1 MALATI
7 KEVEKHSALVS
18 KAQHLRIAIEKA
30 DVRTEDGRKE
40 FRETWR
46 QVASPAYM
54 YGPAIPLWSLA
65 TLLKTIAPSGH
76 KMNSVVD
83 KMVEEDNQFPG
94 MYAFRTDVD
103 TEDSEQESFKKRLC
117 NEIFLLVTGAPWD
130 DMVKVEKRSLWK
142 EVRSTGD

>member
-30 DVRTEDGRKE
+30 DVRTGDGRKE

-83 KMVEEDNQFPG
+83 KMVEDRPLQTPTTLGTHVCLGQHETCTPK
-94 MYAFRTDVD
+94 T
-103 TEDSEQESFKKRLC
+103 
-117 NEIFLLVTGAPWD
+117 
-130 DMVKVEKRSLWK
+130 
-142 EVRSTGD
+142 